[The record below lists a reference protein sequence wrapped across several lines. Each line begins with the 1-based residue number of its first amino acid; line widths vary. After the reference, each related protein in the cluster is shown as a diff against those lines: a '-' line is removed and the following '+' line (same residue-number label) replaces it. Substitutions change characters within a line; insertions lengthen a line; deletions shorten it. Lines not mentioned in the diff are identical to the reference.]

1 MPTYD
6 YLCGN
11 CEHKFEKFQSMTA
24 NALRKCPECGKMELK
39 RLIGTG
45 AGVIFKGSGF
55 YETDYRSD
63 GYKQAAKKEAPK
75 SDVAADKKETS
86 ASDTGKTSDKG
97 KATSST
103 KTSDSSSK
111 SKKEK

>member
-1 MPTYD
+1 MPTYEYRCQD
-6 YLCGN
+6 CGHTFENFQGIKDEPLEN
-11 CEHKFEKFQSMTA
+11 CP
-24 NALRKCPECGKMELK
+24 KCYGKVQ
-39 RLIGTG
+39 RLIGSGTG
-45 AGVIFKGSGF
+45 IIFKGSGF